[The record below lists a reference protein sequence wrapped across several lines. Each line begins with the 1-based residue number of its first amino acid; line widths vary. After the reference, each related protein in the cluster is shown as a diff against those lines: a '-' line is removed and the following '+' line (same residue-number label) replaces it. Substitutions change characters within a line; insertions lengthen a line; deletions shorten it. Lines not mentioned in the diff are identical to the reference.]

1 MRICKVAAFPHLRAP
16 FMPELDKTYT
26 PADVESRWYQR
37 WLDDKCFEADPA
49 RVSETRPAY
58 SIVIPPPNVTG
69 VLHMGHVLNNTIQ
82 DILCRRARML
92 GKEVL
97 WLPGTDHA
105 GLATQNVV
113 EKTLKKQG
121 VIKHRDDL
129 GREKLIEKIWEWKG
143 TQGDI
148 IIDQLK
154 KLGSSCDWSRQ
165 RFTFDPDYNAC
176 VMRVFVDLYKKGL
189 IYRGKRMV
197 NWCPSSLTALSDE
210 EVIMKEQ
217 KGSMYHFRVE
227 VIDDDTRPQTARPR
241 AVDITEQEEQ
251 NAHHEHTRTDPH
263 TGCRTF
269 IHGNRFDERAG
280 PYLSAANR
288 RTVGAAAACLA
299 QSQRTGADAPS
310 GESRWE
316 EFRALLATGQFREL
330 NLIDLAQL
338 GIRAFGDEPLA
349 AADESL
355 KQLKAGAEAQPFLD
369 HARGVVYK
377 IFASDAS
384 GNAGRKVTVST
395 SPTARPYIEYED
407 SHPLEALEKLAL
419 LHEIGGLPT
428 EILGVTA
435 QGDWVLAQPEATPV
449 TESEIGAARAE
460 AVALVGGV
468 QVNESGLE
476 DIRVVWHRGRAWIIS
491 DLHLRNI
498 MRDSEGKARI
508 MDALIVPVPKSLTAR
523 YESVRQAIREAKEK
537 AGILSSATHA
547 QEELSLFP
555 SADRKTWL
563 TIATTRPETIPGD
576 TAIAVNPKDERYAHL
591 IGKHIRRP
599 LPLENQAAIPIV
611 GDEHVDFA
619 FGTGVLKV
627 TPAHDKADFEIG
639 QRHKLEIIDVLHPN
653 GLLNELAGKDLAGL
667 DRFEGR
673 KKAVDLLTEM
683 GAMIK
688 AEPHQNNVGYSERAD
703 VPIEPRLSE
712 QWFLKYPSV
721 KESQAVVAS
730 GEMKFHPDR
739 WAKVYDHWMTGL
751 QDWCISRQ
759 VWWGH
764 RIPVWHSMAKD
775 SDELRAFSEFSNKTG
790 LSKSDSWTEHC
801 LSGVKGE
808 ATLVTVYQNND
819 EGETRIEA
827 VTDSEAEIEK
837 LKSMGFTQDPDVL
850 DTWFSSW
857 LWPFAT
863 MGWPE
868 KTSTLKAF
876 YPTTDLVTGPD
887 IIFFWV
893 ARMIMAGFE
902 WMGELPFKNVYFTG
916 IIRDKQGRKMSK
928 SLGNSPDPLEL
939 IASYSADALRFGIMR
954 SAPLGQDICFDD
966 KNVELGRNFCT
977 KLWNAARFRQMQG
990 GEVETE
996 ISAAL
1001 LSSDDKW
1008 ILLRLNTAIAE
1019 VSTALEEYRF
1029 SDATATLY
1037 RFFWSEYCDWYIEA
1051 SKAVLQGSDDKR
1063 KANTL
1068 AVIDFVLGHTLRL
1081 FHPFMPF
1088 ITEELWHGMGFNTD
1102 LPENQ
1107 GGKSIMFAPWPKP
1120 LDEDELAHFGIL
1132 PEDEKTANDKYE
1144 AVNLGRGLKSTFNI
1158 NKRVRFVLK
1167 PSQELPAHEVEVLR
1181 ILLNAE
1187 PLDVDA
1193 DFAATKGTP
1202 SAITPLGTIFLPLDG
1217 IIDVEAERARVG
1229 KELAK
1234 VESELEKVIAKLADE
1249 NFTSKVPQKV
1259 LDEHQLRKTD
1269 WQEKLAKLREMMA
1282 ALG

>member
-1 MRICKVAAFPHLRAP
+1 
-16 FMPELDKTYT
+16 MPELDKTYT
-26 PADVESRWYQR
+26 PADVEARWYQR

-69 VLHMGHVLNNTIQ
+69 ILTLGHVLNNTIQ
-82 DILCRRARML
+82 DILARRARML

-105 GLATQNVV
+105 GIATQNVV

-129 GREKLIEKIWEWKG
+129 GREGLVEKIWEWKEKHG
-143 TQGDI
+143 GI
-148 IIDQLK
+148 IIEQLK
-154 KLGSSCDWSRQ
+154 KLGASCDWSRE
-165 RFTFDPDYNAC
+165 RFTFDDDYNAC

-210 EVIMKEQ
+210 EVVMKAQ
-217 KGSMYHFRVE
+217 NAIMYHFKVE
-227 VIDDDTRPQTARPR
+227 V
-241 AVDITEQEEQ
+241 VEE
-251 NAHHEHTRTDPH
+251 P
-263 TGCRTF
+263 G
-269 IHGNRFDERAG
+269 
-280 PYLSAANR
+280 
-288 RTVGAAAACLA
+288 
-299 QSQRTGADAPS
+299 
-310 GESRWE
+310 
-316 EFRALLATGQFREL
+316 
-330 NLIDLAQL
+330 
-338 GIRAFGDEPLA
+338 
-349 AADESL
+349 
-355 KQLKAGAEAQPFLD
+355 
-369 HARGVVYK
+369 
-377 IFASDAS
+377 
-384 GNAGRKVTVST
+384 
-395 SPTARPYIEYED
+395 
-407 SHPLEALEKLAL
+407 
-419 LHEIGGLPT
+419 
-428 EILGVTA
+428 
-435 QGDWVLAQPEATPV
+435 
-449 TESEIGAARAE
+449 
-460 AVALVGGV
+460 
-468 QVNESGLE
+468 
-476 DIRVVWHRGRAWIIS
+476 
-491 DLHLRNI
+491 
-498 MRDSEGKARI
+498 
-508 MDALIVPVPKSLTAR
+508 
-523 YESVRQAIREAKEK
+523 
-537 AGILSSATHA
+537 
-547 QEELSLFP
+547 
-555 SADRKTWL
+555 TWL
-563 TIATTRPETIPGD
+563 TIATTRPEVIPGD
-576 TAIAVNPKDERYAHL
+576 QAIAVNPKDERYAHL
-591 IGKHIRRP
+591 IGKHVRRP
-599 LPLENQAAIPIV
+599 LPVEDQALLPIIA
-611 GDEHVDFA
+611 DEHVDFT

-627 TPAHDKADFEIG
+627 TPAHDKADFEIA
-639 QRHKLEIIDVLHPN
+639 QRHNLPAVDVMHPN
-653 GLLNELAGKDLAGL
+653 GVLNELAGKDLAGME
-667 DRFEGR
+667 RFAAR
-673 KKAVDLLTEM
+673 KRAAELL
-683 GAMIK
+683 
-688 AEPHQNNVGYSERAD
+688 AEIGSLVKEEPYQNNLGYSERAD
-703 VPIEPRLSE
+703 VPIESRLSE

-721 KESQAVVAS
+721 KESQAVVAN

-764 RIPVWHSMAKD
+764 RIPVWSKRHTGWTAACNSDHAKVCAIAAHRKDFVVQKIDPDLISPDNTDKAVEIFVAVSPDESKD
-775 SDELRAFSEFSNKTG
+775 SDQANYIK
-790 LSKSDSWTEHC
+790 
-801 LSGVKGE
+801 
-808 ATLVTVYQNND
+808 Q
-819 EGETRIEA
+819 IEA
-827 VTDSEAEIEK
+827 
-837 LKSMGFTQDPDVL
+837 LGFTQDPDVL

-954 SAPLGQDICFDD
+954 SAPLGQDICFDE

-1051 SKAVLQGSDDKR
+1051 SKAVLQGSDEKR

-1102 LPENQ
+1102 LPDNQ
-1107 GGKSIMFAPWPKP
+1107 GGKSIMFAIWPKP
-1120 LDEDELAHFGIL
+1120 LDADELAHFGIL

-1144 AVNLGRGLKSTFNI
+1144 VVNLGRGLKSTFNL
-1158 NKRVRFVLK
+1158 NKKVRFVLK
-1167 PSQELPAHEVEVLR
+1167 PNQDLPAHETEVLR

-1187 PLDVDA
+1187 PLDLDA
-1193 DFAATKGTP
+1193 AYTPAKGTP
-1202 SAITPLGTIFLPLDG
+1202 TAITPLGELFLPLEG
-1217 IIDVEAERARVG
+1217 VIDVDAERARVS
-1229 KELAK
+1229 K
-1234 VESELEKVIAKLADE
+1234 ELEKAAAELGKVRSKLADE
-1249 NFTSKVPQKV
+1249 NFTSKVPEKV
-1259 LDEHQLRKTD
+1259 LEEHRTREAD
-1269 WQEKLAKLREMMA
+1269 WASKVSKLEEMLA
-1282 ALG
+1282 VFG

>member
-1 MRICKVAAFPHLRAP
+1 
-16 FMPELDKTYT
+16 MPELEKTYT
-26 PADVESRWYQR
+26 PADVEARWYQR

-49 RVSETRPAY
+49 RVSEKRPAY

-148 IIDQLK
+148 IIEQLK

-210 EVIMKEQ
+210 EVVMKAQ
-217 KGSMYHFRVE
+217 NAIMYHFKVE
-227 VIDDDTRPQTARPR
+227 V
-241 AVDITEQEEQ
+241 VEE
-251 NAHHEHTRTDPH
+251 P
-263 TGCRTF
+263 G
-269 IHGNRFDERAG
+269 
-280 PYLSAANR
+280 
-288 RTVGAAAACLA
+288 
-299 QSQRTGADAPS
+299 
-310 GESRWE
+310 
-316 EFRALLATGQFREL
+316 
-330 NLIDLAQL
+330 
-338 GIRAFGDEPLA
+338 
-349 AADESL
+349 
-355 KQLKAGAEAQPFLD
+355 
-369 HARGVVYK
+369 
-377 IFASDAS
+377 
-384 GNAGRKVTVST
+384 
-395 SPTARPYIEYED
+395 
-407 SHPLEALEKLAL
+407 
-419 LHEIGGLPT
+419 
-428 EILGVTA
+428 
-435 QGDWVLAQPEATPV
+435 
-449 TESEIGAARAE
+449 
-460 AVALVGGV
+460 
-468 QVNESGLE
+468 
-476 DIRVVWHRGRAWIIS
+476 
-491 DLHLRNI
+491 
-498 MRDSEGKARI
+498 
-508 MDALIVPVPKSLTAR
+508 
-523 YESVRQAIREAKEK
+523 
-537 AGILSSATHA
+537 
-547 QEELSLFP
+547 
-555 SADRKTWL
+555 TWL
-563 TIATTRPETIPGD
+563 TIATTRPEVIPGD
-576 TAIAVNPKDERYAHL
+576 QAIAVNPKDERYAHL
-591 IGKHIRRP
+591 IGKHVRRP
-599 LPLENQAAIPIV
+599 LPVEDQALLPIIA
-611 GDEHVDFA
+611 DEHVDFT

-627 TPAHDKADFEIG
+627 TPAHDKADFEIA
-639 QRHKLEIIDVLHPN
+639 QRHNLTAVDVMHPN
-653 GLLNELAGKDLAGL
+653 GMLNELAGKDLAGME
-667 DRFEGR
+667 RFAAR
-673 KKAVDLLTEM
+673 KRAAELL
-683 GAMIK
+683 
-688 AEPHQNNVGYSERAD
+688 AEIGSLVKEEPYQNNLGYSERAD
-703 VPIEPRLSE
+703 VPIESRLSE

-721 KESQAVVAS
+721 KESQAVVAN

-764 RIPVWHSMAKD
+764 RIPVWSKVMS
-775 SDELRAFSEFSNKTG
+775 SDEVRTLQKGSLLLHVDDEDNITGSTISFSEVEGEESFISAESINEGDDYLVNVATTSQKEINK
-790 LSKSDSWTEHC
+790 LTEH
-801 LSGVKGE
+801 
-808 ATLVTVYQNND
+808 
-819 EGETRIEA
+819 
-827 VTDSEAEIEK
+827 
-837 LKSMGFTQDPDVL
+837 GFTQDPDVL

-954 SAPLGQDICFDD
+954 SAPLGQDICFDE

-990 GEVETE
+990 GAVETE

-1008 ILLRLNTAIAE
+1008 LLLRLNTAIVE

-1051 SKAVLQGSDDKR
+1051 SKAVLQGSDEKR

-1167 PSQELPAHEVEVLR
+1167 PSQELPDHEIEVLR

-1193 DFAATKGTP
+1193 NYVPTKGTP
-1202 SAITPLGTIFLPLDG
+1202 SALTPLGTIFLPLDG
-1217 IIDVEAERARVG
+1217 LIDVEAERARVS
-1229 KELAK
+1229 KEIAK
-1234 VESELEKVIAKLADE
+1234 VESELEKVTAKLADT

-1269 WQEKLAKLREMMA
+1269 WQEKLAKLKEMMA